1 MPSLALL
8 WSVDYRPSKRH
19 LAMVLIVGGLLTIA
33 GLLALDL
40 VGGGR
45 EGGIGPAQRA
55 ALLASGLG
63 VVIGGL
69 LLPLRAP
76 VAEDFSRE
84 SLSPPVYRPIV
95 ARLHTALMLLASIV
109 LVYALLVLLVYAAN
123 LMSFPFDYDQGEGF
137 ELVDSILFSQFR
149 LPYLNAEEFPFYSS
163 NYPPFFHVMAAP
175 FVWVFGPQY
184 WYGRLLGLL
193 MTLLGAGFIGYAV
206 RREGSSR
213 WLAALMSLA
222 FLSSNTVYHIAPL
235 FRQHISMVTLEI
247 MAVVLLAHTFP
258 RRQARL
264 ILLAVLL
271 LILAG
276 YTKQLAAYTAIAV
289 ILWMG
294 LVNPRRALVWT
305 TFFGLVGVTIF
316 AWLTWATQGEWWRQA
331 IQANAN
337 AISYP
342 QVFALLELFW
352 KLHGFLLVPAALN
365 IAYELAYSRV
375 SLYSVWGLT
384 TLALGGISSGTWGG
398 GDSYFATS
406 IAASCILSGLF
417 FSRLL
422 RGHWHEGE
430 TPLLRLLA
438 RPLLVHVSKLRSAA
452 ALIVPLTLLG
462 YGIATFKTPTDGPFF
477 GTIAQILNIQSNVM
491 GRFYDSAT
499 WNVGGY
505 ARIGYLVTQEDIDN
519 GWRIVERARQAEGLV
534 LSEEAGFS
542 LRAGREVITNPT
554 QLLNLYNAGLFQG
567 DGLLR
572 LIDNRAFGLVILRAQ
587 FYPTPVLIALA
598 THYER
603 AETIPMNGFDYV
615 LLRPR

>member
-1 MPSLALL
+1 MPSLARF
-8 WSVDYRPSKRH
+8 WSVDYRPSKRD
-19 LAMVLIVGGLLTIA
+19 LALLLIIGGLLATA

-40 VGGGR
+40 VDGGR

-55 ALLASGLG
+55 ALLACGLG
-63 VVIGGL
+63 IVVGRL

-76 VAEDFSRE
+76 IVDDFSSEERS
-84 SLSPPVYRPIV
+84 SLAYGRMVGG
-95 ARLHTALMLLASIV
+95 LHTALMLLASVV
-109 LVYALLVLLVYAAN
+109 LTYALLVLLAYAAN

-149 LPYLNAEEFPFYSS
+149 LPYLDAEAFPFYSS
-163 NYPPFFHVMAAP
+163 NYPPFFHIMAAP
-175 FVWVFGPQY
+175 FVWFFGPQY

-193 MTLLGAGFIGYAV
+193 TTLLGAGFIGHAIW
-206 RREGSSR
+206 REGANR
-213 WLAALMSLA
+213 WLATLMSLA

-235 FRQHISMVTLEI
+235 FRQHISMVALEI
-247 MAVVLLAHTFP
+247 IAVVLLARAFP
-258 RRQARL
+258 RRQPRL
-264 ILLAVLL
+264 ILLGLLL

-294 LVNPRRALVWT
+294 LVNPRRAFAWT
-305 TFFGLVGVTIF
+305 ALFGAVGAAIF
-316 AWLTWATQGEWWRQA
+316 AWLTWATEGEWWKQA

-365 IAYELAYSRV
+365 IAYELAYGRV
-375 SLYSVWGLT
+375 SLYSVWGLV
-384 TLALGGISSGTWGG
+384 TLALGGMSSGTWGG

-406 IAASCILSGLF
+406 IAASCILSGMF

-422 RGHWHEGE
+422 RADWRDGE
-430 TPLLRLLA
+430 TPLLRAIA
-438 RPLLVHVSKLRSAA
+438 RPLIVHAGKVRSAA
-452 ALIVPLTLLG
+452 ALIVPLALLG
-462 YGIATFKTPTDGPFF
+462 YGVATFKTPTEEPIF
-477 GTIAQILNIQSNVM
+477 GTIAQILNVQPNVM

-505 ARIGYLVTQEDIDN
+505 ARIGYLVTKEDVTN
-519 GWRIVERARQAEGLV
+519 GWRIVERAREAEGLV

-542 LRAGREVITNPT
+542 LRAGLEVITNPT
-554 QLLNLYNAGLFQG
+554 QLLNLYHAGLFRG
-567 DGLLR
+567 DELLR
-572 LIDNRAFGLVILRAQ
+572 MIEERAFGLVILRAQ
-587 FYPTPVLIALA
+587 FYPTPVLIALT
-598 THYER
+598 THYEQ